1 MRKLVIAA
9 LVLAVAAV
17 AMAAVFVRLVV
28 ISQPEHIER
37 PEFMMVG

>member
-17 AMAAVFVRLVV
+17 AMAVVFVRLVV
-28 ISQPEHIER
+28 VSQPEPIER
-37 PEFMMVG
+37 PEFIMVG

>member
-17 AMAAVFVRLVV
+17 AMAAAFVRLVIV
-28 ISQPEHIER
+28 SQPEPIER
-37 PEFMMVG
+37 PEFMMEG